1 MSRKVKKIKSQ
12 EEEMGKLKK
21 DNIEKNICKVINS
34 FKKSL
39 NLTQHQIL
47 QLKLNPYY
55 LSQVRENLNLKNQIN
70 KLKCNE
76 RLSVRGLAIDTS
88 KRDIKVD
95 KV

>member
-1 MSRKVKKIKSQ
+1 MSRKFRNKDVPYDTIIRVLLKKIKSQ
-12 EEEMGKLKK
+12 EEDIEKLKK

-70 KLKCNE
+70 KLKQ
-76 RLSVRGLAIDTS
+76 
-88 KRDIKVD
+88 K
-95 KV
+95 

>member
-1 MSRKVKKIKSQ
+1 MSRKVCNEDVPYDTIIRVLLKKIKSQ
-12 EEEMGKLKK
+12 EEEIEKLKK
-21 DNIEKNICKVINS
+21 DNIEKNICKIINS

-70 KLKCNE
+70 KLKRNE
-76 RLSVRGLAIDTS
+76 KLSF
-88 KRDIKVD
+88 
-95 KV
+95 

>member
-1 MSRKVKKIKSQ
+1 MSKHHWNKDVPYDTIIRVLLKKIKSQ
-12 EEEMGKLKK
+12 EEEIEKLKK

-70 KLKCNE
+70 KLKQ
-76 RLSVRGLAIDTS
+76 
-88 KRDIKVD
+88 K
-95 KV
+95 

>member
-1 MSRKVKKIKSQ
+1 MSRKVRNEDVPYDTIIRVLLKKIKSQ
-12 EEEMGKLKK
+12 EEEIEKLKK

-70 KLKCNE
+70 KLK
-76 RLSVRGLAIDTS
+76 
-88 KRDIKVD
+88 KK
-95 KV
+95 

>member
-1 MSRKVKKIKSQ
+1 MSRKVYNEDVPYDTIIRVLLKKIKNQ
-12 EEEMGKLKK
+12 EEEIEKLKK

-70 KLKCNE
+70 KLKRNE
-76 RLSVRGLAIDTS
+76 RV
-88 KRDIKVD
+88 
-95 KV
+95 

>member
-1 MSRKVKKIKSQ
+1 MSKKVRNEDVPYDTIIRVLLKKIKSQ
-12 EEEMGKLKK
+12 EEEIEKLKK

-55 LSQVRENLNLKNQIN
+55 LAQVRENLNLKNQIN
-70 KLKCNE
+70 KLIRNE
-76 RLSVRGLAIDTS
+76 RLG
-88 KRDIKVD
+88 K
-95 KV
+95 

>member
-1 MSRKVKKIKSQ
+1 MSRKVRNKDVPYDTIIRVLLKKIKSQ
-12 EEEMGKLKK
+12 EEEIEKLKK
-21 DNIEKNICKVINS
+21 DNVEKNICKVINS

-70 KLKCNE
+70 KLKQ
-76 RLSVRGLAIDTS
+76 
-88 KRDIKVD
+88 K
-95 KV
+95 

>member
-1 MSRKVKKIKSQ
+1 MSRKVCNKDVPYDTIIRVLLNKIKNQ
-12 EEEMGKLKK
+12 EEEIEKLKK

-70 KLKCNE
+70 KLKQ
-76 RLSVRGLAIDTS
+76 
-88 KRDIKVD
+88 K
-95 KV
+95 